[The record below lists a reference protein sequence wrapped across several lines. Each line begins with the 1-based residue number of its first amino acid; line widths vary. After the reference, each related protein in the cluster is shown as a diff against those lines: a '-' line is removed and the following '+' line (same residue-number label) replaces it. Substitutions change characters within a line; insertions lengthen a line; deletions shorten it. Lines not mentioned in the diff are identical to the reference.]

1 MNNVGYK
8 HDNSKG
14 FFHNFFDLPD
24 LETTE
29 INGKRHY
36 ITPAGVFP
44 SVTTALSE
52 KLSKQSLEEWRKRV
66 GEEEA
71 NKISTQAKNRGSAVH
86 KICED
91 YIMNRDYRV
100 GAMPANI
107 DTFLRIKPHLDKNL
121 SSIYGVEVPL
131 YSERLKL
138 AGRTD
143 LLAGWNG
150 YNAVIDFKTSK
161 YPKKEE
167 HIESY
172 FLQATC
178 YSLMANERT
187 LLRYPKIVIIIA
199 VDHEDPQIFERNA
212 VDYVERL
219 IRLLK

>member
-1 MNNVGYK
+1 LYK
-8 HDNSKG
+8 HNNSKG
-14 FFHNFFDLPD
+14 FFHNFFALPD
-24 LETTE
+24 LETTQVD
-29 INGKRHY
+29 GKRHY

-44 SVTTALSE
+44 SVTTALSD

-71 NKISTQAKNRGSAVH
+71 NKISTQARNRGTAFH
-86 KICED
+86 NICEN

-100 GAMPANI
+100 GAMPSNI
-107 DTFLRIKPHLDKNL
+107 DMFLQIKPHLDKNL
-121 SSIYGVEVPL
+121 SSIFGVEVPL
-131 YSERLKL
+131 WSDRLKL
-138 AGRTD
+138 AGRSD
-143 LLAGWNG
+143 LLAGWAG
-150 YNAVIDFKTSK
+150 YNSVLDFKTSK

-178 YSLMANERT
+178 YSLMASERT

-199 VDHEDPQIFERNA
+199 VDHEEPQIFERNA

-219 IRLLK
+219 LQVLK

>member
-1 MNNVGYK
+1 MYK

-14 FFHNFFDLPD
+14 FFHNLFNLPD
-24 LETTE
+24 LETIE
-29 INGKRHY
+29 IDGKRHY
-36 ITPAGVFP
+36 KTPAGVFP
-44 SVTTALSE
+44 SVTTALGN
-52 KLSKQSLEEWRKRV
+52 KLPKTHLEEWRKRV

-71 NKISTQAKNRGSAVH
+71 NKVSTQAKNRGTALH

-91 YIMNRDYRV
+91 YIMNRDYMV
-100 GAMPANI
+100 DAMPSNI
-107 DTFLRIKPHLDKNL
+107 DMFLRIKPYLDKNL

-143 LLAGWNG
+143 LLGGWAG
-150 YNAVIDFKTSK
+150 YNAVLDFKTSK